1 MSPCATAT
9 AEGYLEHP
17 AEAFAYFAEHGVER
31 VVCEQKHMGS
41 RALVIVGRSAYRPWR
56 SAPGSPVVICI
67 RQIVWL
73 AIVFASRESTR

>member
-1 MSPCATAT
+1 MHAR
-9 AEGYLEHP
+9 GMI
-17 AEAFAYFAEHGVER
+17 ER
-31 VVCEQKHMGS
+31 YRDDQSGDCSTKRDYVCLVRIRCRGAVSGH
-41 RALVIVGRSAYRPWR
+41 RVIVGRSAYRPWR